1 MTPIQSTEQT
11 EAFARLSAQLKAI
24 GDGALPPGTHQV
36 ELVEVAVIQRK
47 RDDQWVLR
55 LIGRTAGDRYVLTS
69 RKLAKG
75 GEDPFALTVS
85 QFGSWDAF
93 TARMG
98 IPGGWQAGE
107 RGKGRTVAQ
116 GIAWLGDQVGQP
128 FTAKLHRDNTGAIR
142 CSGFTAQ
149 SGVVFANDEAALTT
163 DGEVRH
169 SASPPARKVE
179 AHDAHE
185 RLVFGIKASHLA
197 LSSVAQAC
205 HEIHEQQAWSE
216 LGYETLSEYLASPE
230 IGMSRSAF
238 YDLCAIWEKY
248 VLEGGADPQAL
259 QAGGPSKL
267 VVPIPAIK
275 AGEVTVTEALEDV
288 EALGLR
294 DLREKYQGEKDE
306 KSSRP
311 DKLARLTDDDTLQ
324 SAIEAWNTA
333 RSRDLPVYEAMRT
346 ALAAVKDFL
355 GAKT

>member
-24 GDGALPPGTHQV
+24 GDGALPPGEHQV

-55 LIGRTAGDRYVLTS
+55 LIGRTSGDRYVLTS

-75 GEDPFALTVS
+75 GEDPYDLSSASERSLVRYLSALGMPS
-85 QFGSWDAF
+85 GLSGPDA
-93 TARMG
+93 G
-98 IPGGWQAGE
+98 VG
-107 RGKGRTVAQ
+107 
-116 GIAWLGDQVGQP
+116 WLGEHVGQP

-149 SGVVFANDEAALTT
+149 QGVVFANDEAALTT
-163 DGEVRH
+163 EGEVRH
-169 SASPPARKVE
+169 SASPPARKVD

-197 LSSVAQAC
+197 LSAVAQAC

-216 LGYETLSEYLASPE
+216 LGYDTLSEYLASPE

-238 YDLCAIWEKY
+238 SDLCAIWERY

-294 DLREKYQGEKDE
+294 DLRSKYQGEDLDKE
-306 KSSRP
+306 SKRP
-311 DKLARLTDDDTLQ
+311 DKLDRLTDDDTLA

-333 RSRDLPVYEAMRT
+333 RSRNLPVYAAMRT

>member
-24 GDGALPPGTHQV
+24 GEGALPPGTHQV

-75 GEDPFALTVS
+75 GEDPYGLSAS
-85 QFGSWDAF
+85 QFASWDAF

-98 IPGGWQAGE
+98 VPGGWQAGE

-116 GIAWLGDQVGQP
+116 GIAWLGDQVGKP
-128 FTAKLHRDNTGAIR
+128 FTAKVHRDPSGAMRATFSAATGVAF
-142 CSGFTAQ
+142 G
-149 SGVVFANDEAALTT
+149 NDEAALTT
-163 DGEVRH
+163 DGEITH
-169 SASPPARKVE
+169 SASAPARKVD
-179 AHDAHE
+179 AHDAHT

-197 LSSVAQAC
+197 LSAVAQAC

-216 LGYETLSEYLASPE
+216 LGYDTLSDYLASPE

-238 YDLCAIWEKY
+238 YDLCAIWERY

-275 AGEVTVTEALEDV
+275 SGEVTVEEALEDV

-306 KSSRP
+306 KSKRP
-311 DKLARLTDDDTLQ
+311 DKLARLTDDDVLQ
-324 SAIEAWNTA
+324 SAIDAWQVA
-333 RSRDLPVYEAMRT
+333 RSRELPVYEAMRT

>member
-24 GDGALPPGTHQV
+24 GDGALPPGVHQV

-55 LIGRTAGDRYVLTS
+55 LIGRTSGDRYVLTS

-75 GEDPFALTVS
+75 GEDPYDLPSARERSLVQSLT
-85 QFGSWDAF
+85 GLGMPRGLDGPDA
-93 TARMG
+93 G
-98 IPGGWQAGE
+98 
-107 RGKGRTVAQ
+107 V
-116 GIAWLGDQVGQP
+116 AWLGEQVGQP
-128 FTAKLHRDNTGAIR
+128 FTAKVHRDPTGAMRATFSAAI
-142 CSGFTAQ
+142 
-149 SGVVFANDEAALTT
+149 GVAFGNDEAAMTT
-163 DGEVRH
+163 AGEITH
-169 SASPPARKVE
+169 SASAPARKEE
-179 AHDAHE
+179 AFDAHR
-185 RLVFGIKASHLA
+185 RLIYGIKASHLA

-216 LGYETLSEYLASPE
+216 LGYDTLSDYLASPE

-238 YDLCAIWEKY
+238 YDLCAIWERY

-259 QAGGPSKL
+259 SAGGPSKL

-275 AGEVTVTEALEDV
+275 AGEVTVVEALEDV

-294 DLREKYQGEKDE
+294 DLREKYQGEKDD
-306 KSSRP
+306 SSKRP
-311 DKLARLTDDDTLQ
+311 DKLARLTDDDTLA
-324 SAIEAWNTA
+324 SAVEAWTTA
-333 RSRDLPVYEAMRT
+333 RSRDLPVYESMRT

>member
-24 GDGALPPGTHQV
+24 GDGALPPGVHQV

-75 GEDPFALTVS
+75 GEDPFLLPAARTATL
-85 QFGSWDAF
+85 DAHL
-93 TARMG
+93 
-98 IPGGWQAGE
+98 
-107 RGKGRTVAQ
+107 RGLGADARTVADQ
-116 GIAWLGDQVGQP
+116 VAWLGDQVGQP
-128 FTAKLHRDNTGAIR
+128 FSAKVHRDPSGAMR
-142 CSGFTAQ
+142 ATFTAAT
-149 SGVVFANDEAALTT
+149 GVAFGNDEAAMTT

-169 SASPPARKVE
+169 SASPPARKVD
-179 AHDAHE
+179 AHDAHQ

-216 LGYETLSEYLASPE
+216 LGYDTLSEYLASPE

-259 QAGGPSKL
+259 SAGGPSKL

-275 AGEVTVTEALEDV
+275 AGEVTVVEALEDV

-306 KSSRP
+306 KSGRP
-311 DKLARLTDDDTLQ
+311 DKLARLTDDDTLA
-324 SAIEAWNTA
+324 SAVDAWTTA
-333 RSRDLPVYEAMRT
+333 RSRDLPVYESMRT

>member
-24 GDGALPPGTHQV
+24 GDGALPPGVHQV

-55 LIGRTAGDRYVLTS
+55 LIGRTSGDRYVLTS

-75 GEDPFALTVS
+75 GDSPLALSSSRRVS
-85 QFGSWDAF
+85 LTHHLDAL
-93 TARMG
+93 G
-98 IPGGWQAGE
+98 CPSYLQAEE
-107 RGKGRTVAQ
+107 R
-116 GIAWLGDQVGQP
+116 IAWLGNQTGQP
-128 FTAKLHRDNTGAIR
+128 FTAKVHRDPTGAMR
-142 CSGFTAQ
+142 ATFAAAT
-149 SGVVFANDEAALTT
+149 GVAFGNDEAAMTT
-163 DGEVRH
+163 DGEITH
-169 SASPPARKVE
+169 SASTTPRKVD
-179 AHDAHE
+179 AHDAHQ

-216 LGYETLSEYLASPE
+216 LGYDTLSEYLASPE

-238 YDLCAIWEKY
+238 YDLCAIWERY

-259 QAGGPSKL
+259 SAGGPSKL

-275 AGEVTVTEALEDV
+275 AGEVTVVEALEDV

-294 DLREKYQGEKDE
+294 DLREKYQGERDD
-306 KSSRP
+306 SSKRP
-311 DKLARLTDDDTLQ
+311 DKLARLTDDDTLA
-324 SAIEAWNTA
+324 SAVDAWTTA

-355 GAKT
+355 GAKA

>member
-1 MTPIQSTEQT
+1 MTPVQSTEQT

-24 GDGALPPGTHQV
+24 GDGALPPGVHQV

-75 GEDPFALTVS
+75 GEAPYALPSPRRQSLSHHLDSLGCPSALTV
-85 QFGSWDAF
+85 
-93 TARMG
+93 
-98 IPGGWQAGE
+98 PE
-107 RGKGRTVAQ
+107 RVS
-116 GIAWLGDQVGQP
+116 WLGEQVGSP
-128 FTAKLHRDNTGAIR
+128 FTAKVHRDPTGAMR
-142 CSGFTAQ
+142 ATFTAA
-149 SGVVFANDEAALTT
+149 SGVAFGNDEAAMTT
-163 DGEVRH
+163 EGEVRH
-169 SASPPARKVE
+169 SASPPARKVD
-179 AHDAHE
+179 AHDAHN

-197 LSSVAQAC
+197 LSAVAQAC

-216 LGYETLSEYLASPE
+216 LGYDTLSEYLASPE

-238 YDLCAIWEKY
+238 YDLCAIWERY

-275 AGEVTVTEALEDV
+275 AGEVTVIEALEDV

-294 DLREKYQGEKDE
+294 DLRSKYQGDDLDKESK
-306 KSSRP
+306 RP
-311 DKLARLTDDDTLQ
+311 DKLARLTDDDVLQ
-324 SAIEAWNTA
+324 SAIEAWTTA
-333 RSRDLPVYEAMRT
+333 RGRDLPVHEAMRT

-355 GAKT
+355 GAKA

>member
-55 LIGRTAGDRYVLTS
+55 LIGRTSGDRYVLTS

-75 GEDPFALTVS
+75 GEDPYDLSSASERSLVRYLSALGMPS
-85 QFGSWDAF
+85 GLGGPDA
-93 TARMG
+93 G
-98 IPGGWQAGE
+98 VG
-107 RGKGRTVAQ
+107 
-116 GIAWLGDQVGQP
+116 WLGEHVGRP
-128 FTAKLHRDNTGAIR
+128 FTAKVHRDPSGAMRATFSAATGVAF
-142 CSGFTAQ
+142 G
-149 SGVVFANDEAALTT
+149 NDEAAITT
-163 DGEVRH
+163 DGEVTH
-169 SASPPARKVE
+169 SASAPVRKVD
-179 AHDAHE
+179 AHDAHQ

-197 LSSVAQAC
+197 LSAVAQAC

-216 LGYETLSEYLASPE
+216 LGYDTLSEYLASPE

-275 AGEVTVTEALEDV
+275 AGEVTVVEALEDV

-306 KSSRP
+306 KSKRP

-324 SAIEAWNTA
+324 SAIDAWNTA

-355 GAKT
+355 GAKA

>member
-75 GEDPFALTVS
+75 GDNPLALS
-85 QFGSWDAF
+85 SSRRLSLAHHLDALGCPADL
-93 TARMG
+93 TMR
-98 IPGGWQAGE
+98 E
-107 RGKGRTVAQ
+107 RVE
-116 GIAWLGDQVGQP
+116 WLGDQAGQT
-128 FTAKLHRDNTGAIR
+128 FTAKVHRDPTGATR
-142 CSGFTAQ
+142 ANFTKDT
-149 SGVVFANDEAALTT
+149 GVAFGNDEAAMTT
-163 DGEVRH
+163 DGEITH
-169 SASPPARKVE
+169 SASAPARKVD
-179 AHDAHE
+179 AHDAHQ

-324 SAIEAWNTA
+324 SAIDAWNTA

-355 GAKT
+355 GAKA